1 MDLTL
6 SPSEQAFRDELRA
19 WLEANHPGAVPRE
32 EQGSFEFR
40 RAWQR
45 RLHDAGW
52 AGISWPE
59 RYGGRGAS
67 LIEQAIFNEEIVR
80 ARTPQLANVLGLAM
94 GGPTVIAHGT
104 EEQRQ
109 RYLPPILSADE
120 IWCQGFSEPESGSD
134 LASLKTRATRSGDG
148 WVITGQKVWTTYAQH
163 AKWCMLL
170 ARTNPDA
177 PRHQGLSYFLMDM
190 EQEGVQVRPLRQI
203 TGEAEFNEL
212 FLEQARVP
220 ESNIIG
226 GESNGWAVAI
236 TTLMHER
243 ATLAF
248 GLQVSVQ
255 IALQELVEH
264 AERSPGSN
272 GRAAAADP
280 LVRQRLAQLMIEAE
294 VLRLNAYRGL
304 SATMQGGVPGP
315 EGSLAKWHWSE
326 VNQALTELAMDISGV
341 RALAIEG
348 DGVGDNNWTYRFLRA
363 RANSIEGGT
372 TEILKNIVAERVL
385 GLPRMR

>member
-170 ARTNPDA
+170 ARTIPDA

-226 GESNGWAVAI
+226 GEGNGWAVAI